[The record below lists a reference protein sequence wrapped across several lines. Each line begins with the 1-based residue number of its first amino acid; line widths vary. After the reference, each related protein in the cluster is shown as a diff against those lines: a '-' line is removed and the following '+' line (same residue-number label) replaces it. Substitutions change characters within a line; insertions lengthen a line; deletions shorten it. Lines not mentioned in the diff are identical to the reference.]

1 MGTPATLGETARMAS
16 EQLERL
22 ADPTA
27 GPRWREQLRQLA
39 LERLGTPGGT
49 DRMAEAIMA
58 RVQPLS
64 GPADVFP
71 SC

>member
-1 MGTPATLGETARMAS
+1 V
-16 EQLERL
+16 
-22 ADPTA
+22 
-27 GPRWREQLRQLA
+27 A
-39 LERLGTPGGT
+39 LERLGRSGGT